1 MNISTKM
8 VKDALFNTFLVL
20 LVLGVPPLTIGYS
33 MKRAMNN
40 LEQFEQSSPVVQD
53 CKCTN

>member
-40 LEQFEQSSPVVQD
+40 LEQFEQSRPVVQD